1 MNIYSM
7 TLLKKI
13 LQFTKHTGF
22 EQKLSLHTFIF
33 NLSVL
38 AGFFLSIVLALTVF
52 DDGWV
57 MLKAWNLYHKTYRN
71 ETSPKC

>member
-22 EQKLSLHTFIF
+22 EQKLNLHTFIF

-38 AGFFLSIVLALTVF
+38 AGFFLPIALALIVF
-52 DDGWV
+52 DDGWI
-57 MLKAWNLYHKTYRN
+57 MLKIGNLSQKN
-71 ETSPKC
+71 ISK